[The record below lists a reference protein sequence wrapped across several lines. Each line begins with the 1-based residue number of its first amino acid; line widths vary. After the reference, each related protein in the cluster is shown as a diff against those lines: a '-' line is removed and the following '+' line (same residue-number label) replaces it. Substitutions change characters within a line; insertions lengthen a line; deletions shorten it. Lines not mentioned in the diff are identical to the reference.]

1 MWENKGEMLGGKEVI
16 VTAQARNLLSI
27 ASNKVVSLT

>member
-16 VTAQARNLLSI
+16 VTAQARE
-27 ASNKVVSLT
+27 LTFYRIK